1 MKSQKKLLLSLWKIL
16 SISFKNG
23 NTKDWKFVKQFWEW
37 IFKIC
42 NKKWHIIDSETKG
55 NYSHHD
61 PIKFLTK
68 SIESSLCDCSDA
80 YILVTGDITVTGGN
94 GNKKVAFKNCLPF
107 KKVNTEIIGIFVDE
121 AYIVNIAMPMYD
133 LIQYSNNY
141 SDTLESLWQFKWDE
155 IANNANIC
163 MQIVF
168 RLNINQVLL
177 VI

>member
-1 MKSQKKLLLSLWKIL
+1 M
-16 SISFKNG
+16 
-23 NTKDWKFVKQFWEW
+23 
-37 IFKIC
+37 
-42 NKKWHIIDSETKG
+42 
-55 NYSHHD
+55 HHD

-68 SIESSLCDCSDA
+68 SIKSSLCDCSDA

-141 SDTLESLWQFKWDE
+141 SDTLESLWQFKRDE